1 MLQSHIEST
10 MILNTSGAERL
21 TGSGDLL
28 YRDFGDTIRLQAP
41 YLPPAERAQWLQ
53 R

>member
-1 MLQSHIEST
+1 
-10 MILNTSGAERL
+10 MILGSAGAERL

-28 YRDFGDTIRLQAP
+28 YKDFGNPTRLQAP
-41 YLPPAERAQWLQ
+41 LLTDKERTSYLR